1 MNNVVKPND
10 VVAENPYTFGDSA
23 MAIRVASELIDLAHD
38 AIASQHKLTTS
49 LLRRQ
54 EMVTAH
60 LERLERLMNGAN
72 RLIHEAEHEQVMAE
86 YRWLD
91 AFTHGLTKQNDLFVS
106 RIEAVKSLWE
116 KKS

>member
-1 MNNVVKPND
+1 
-10 VVAENPYTFGDSA
+10 
-23 MAIRVASELIDLAHD
+23 
-38 AIASQHKLTTS
+38 
-49 LLRRQ
+49 
-54 EMVTAH
+54 
-60 LERLERLMNGAN
+60 MNGAN